1 MEDKLMNVGL
11 EISEGRDEMVNI
23 ALRNWAPRF
32 VANGV
37 DYGDLVRTVARIR
50 TWDDWLEEWSVTARE
65 FEELARQAEERGSK
79 LSASEAWRRAAMC
92 WHWGKFLFM
101 EDPAKSA
108 VAQQR
113 MAECYDRGL
122 WSLEPPG
129 ERVGVPY
136 NGVAMAG
143 ILRRPV
149 GSRRPPVVVML
160 PGLDSTKEELQ
171 TTADYFLRRGLV
183 TLTVDGPGQGETES
197 RLKIEAASEKCVGA
211 IIDFVQTLPALDA
224 SRVGVYGVS
233 LGGYYAVRA
242 AAFESR
248 IVATV
253 ENAGPFCLGQLHDG
267 LPPMTRAAIK
277 HRTGAADMEDARKRA
292 LELDLTGVA
301 ERVTEPLLV
310 VHGTDDRLVPFVDA
324 ERIAKAAPNAVLA
337 RFEHGNHGMTNQV
350 FQMRSLVADWMATQL
365 EG

>member
-1 MEDKLMNVGL
+1 MNVGL
-11 EISEGRDEMVNI
+11 EISDGRDELVNI

-32 VANGV
+32 IANGV
-37 DYGDLVRTVARIR
+37 DYGDLVRTVARIQ

-65 FEELARQAEERGSK
+65 FEDLAIQAEERGSK

-101 EDPAKSA
+101 EDPAKSVA
-108 VAQQR
+108 AQQR

-136 NGVAMAG
+136 SGVPMAG
-143 ILRRPV
+143 ILRRPL
-149 GSRRPPVVVML
+149 GINRPPVVVML

-171 TTADYFLRRGLV
+171 TTADYFLRRGMV

-211 IIDFVQTLPALDA
+211 IIDFVEHLDSVDA

-242 AAFESR
+242 AAFEPR
-248 IVATV
+248 IVATI
-253 ENAGPFCLGQLHDG
+253 ENAGPFCLGELHDG

-277 HRTGAADMEDARKRA
+277 HRTGATDTAEAKKLA

-301 ERVTEPLLV
+301 ERVTKSLLV
-310 VHGTDDRLVPFVDA
+310 VHGTEDRLVPYVDA
-324 ERIAKAAPNAVLA
+324 ERIAKEAPHAALA